1 MAWLRGTCVVLAAGT
16 AAAAVAGVVAVAVA
30 VVGAAFC
37 AAVITP
43 CPAEGWPTTSIRG
56 SAFIDIVAI
65 VVAVCTCVTSLTV
78 TIGTARC
85 ICPSSVRSFVGV
97 GATVRKSVIAGR
109 VAFASAAAAMFTA
122 AGSAVPITALVAV
135 TYAQLPPPDAAAS
148 TAAAPVT
155 RHGRVARDLK
165 PAGEGEQHE
174 VSEQVQGLFRP
185 LGTHADAHGAA
196 LVDAAARARAPV
208 VEESTSKFGNSCHT
222 QSRPRPTPRR
232 ACLAVMSKSH
242 AHTAQPPTAPGPSH
256 HVSRAVAWSRLEL
269 TPHVERM

>member
-1 MAWLRGTCVVLAAGT
+1 MAWLRRTCVVLAAGT

-43 CPAEGWPTTSIRG
+43 CRAEGWPTNRFE
-56 SAFIDIVAI
+56 SAFYDIVAI

-78 TIGTARC
+78 PIGTARC

-155 RHGRVARDLK
+155 RHGLVARDLK

-174 VSEQVQGLFRP
+174 VSERVPGLFRP
-185 LGTHADAHGAA
+185 AATDPIRADDPASGSTGRPVRLHS
-196 LVDAAARARAPV
+196 LPSRAPGDV
-208 VEESTSKFGNSCHT
+208 CRLH
-222 QSRPRPTPRR
+222 
-232 ACLAVMSKSH
+232 L
-242 AHTAQPPTAPGPSH
+242 
-256 HVSRAVAWSRLEL
+256 SRLSRHLRKPRAATVRWGE
-269 TPHVERM
+269 PVARG